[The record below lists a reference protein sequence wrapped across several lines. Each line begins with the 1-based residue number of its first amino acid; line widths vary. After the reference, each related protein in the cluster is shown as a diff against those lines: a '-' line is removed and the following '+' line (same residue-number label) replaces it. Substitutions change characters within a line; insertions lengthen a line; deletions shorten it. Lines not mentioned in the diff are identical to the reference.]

1 MSTDLW
7 TYRPTADLVGRELDL
22 IGVQG
27 RLQDPS
33 VRLITLTGP
42 GGVGKSRLA
51 ADAAAGAAE
60 LFPGGIH
67 TLDLPACLD
76 LESVLESIG
85 KTVRDVTERT
95 LLLLDGVEHVAG
107 ELAVVLA
114 RHLTDTPLLTV
125 LATGQEIL
133 RIYGECAVPVPP
145 LPPPGPLLEPDV
157 ADVQDNP
164 AVELFVRCALQA
176 NPAFALTPENVG
188 AVTDICNL
196 LEGVPL
202 VLELAARRL
211 RLYPPQELL
220 TWLRRG
226 GDSHLPGPVDVPA
239 RQRSVL
245 AIAEWSCR
253 GLNEGQHA
261 LLARLALFQGGVTL
275 ATAEKVSP
283 LTAARTAA
291 ALETMLDRGLL
302 ALEEHPRAESRLTM
316 PRTVRAYGLALLEEA
331 GEERARAARQAHA
344 RYYLRLLPALE
355 GRFQGSEQQRWLRVA
370 VAEHD
375 NVLAALRHLEDE
387 DGTPEG
393 TEKGTEKGI
402 ERTEGVE
409 EGSRGRGRSAGRGGP
424 VRPDRVAALLERAAL
439 VTACL
444 QPWLV
449 RGELKEGLRWFD
461 STGQALQGDGWGEWA
476 EDEEWLRT
484 RARLYCGA
492 GVLAAALGDH
502 DGAVHR
508 HRRAVAL
515 YKRLRDPQ
523 AGALP
528 SARMGH
534 ALFRC
539 GERPEGQ
546 SLLSA
551 SLVTLDAQGDTAG
564 SAEAAA
570 ALAEVLLAG
579 GGTKQARALLE
590 RVGRIQRQNGAV
602 RDLARTVHIGARLCS
617 DEGDDSGARSALRES
632 IRLYESVGEH
642 TELPAVLEM
651 FALLILQQA
660 GQHQRAARLLA
671 AAGALRSRTGVGV
684 ERERA
689 DRLRAAVEELR
700 RRLGGAVF
708 ATAWVEGLR
717 LRPEAMAA
725 EALAAAEPGRADE
738 RGDGVALTPRQLQVA
753 LLVADGMTNRQIA
766 QQLDIA
772 EWTVVNH
779 VRHVMRKL
787 GCASRVQV
795 AWAVGRSR

>member
-7 TYRPTADLVGRELDL
+7 TYRPAAELVGRELDL

-27 RLQDPS
+27 RLEDPS

-51 ADAAAGAAE
+51 AEAAAGVAE

-67 TLDLPACLD
+67 SVDLPACLD
-76 LESVLESIG
+76 LESALKSVD
-85 KTVRDVTERT
+85 KTVRDITERT

-107 ELAVVLA
+107 ELAVALA
-114 RHLTDTPLLTV
+114 RHLGDTPLLTV

-133 RIYGECAVPVPP
+133 RIYGECVLPVSP
-145 LPPPGPLLEPDV
+145 LPPPGELLEADV

-164 AVELFVRCALQA
+164 AVQLFVRCGRQA

-188 AVTDICNL
+188 AVVDVCNL
-196 LEGVPL
+196 LEGIPL

-220 TWLRRG
+220 GWLRRG
-226 GDSHLPGPVDVPA
+226 GDSHLPGPVDVPE
-239 RQRSVL
+239 RQRSTL
-245 AIAEWSCR
+245 AIAEWSCQ
-253 GLNEGQHA
+253 GLSDPQRS
-261 LLARLALFQGGVTL
+261 LLARLALFQGGLTL
-275 ATAEKVSP
+275 ATAERVSP
-283 LTAARTAA
+283 LGPAETTV

-302 ALEEHPRAESRLTM
+302 TLEEHPRADSRLTM
-316 PRTVRAYGLALLEEA
+316 PRSVRAYGLALLEEA
-331 GEERARAARQAHA
+331 GPERALAARQAHA
-344 RYYLRLLPALE
+344 RHYRRLLPALE

-387 DGTPEG
+387 DAAYEKAPGEG
-393 TEKGTEKGI
+393 GRVRA
-402 ERTEGVE
+402 ER
-409 EGSRGRGRSAGRGGP
+409 A
-424 VRPDRVAALLERAAL
+424 AALLERAAL

-449 RGELKEGLRWFD
+449 RGALKEGLRWFD
-461 STGQALQGDGWGEWA
+461 ATGQALKGAEWGERA

-502 DGAVHR
+502 DGAAYR

-523 AGALP
+523 AAALP
-528 SARMGH
+528 SARLGH

-546 SLLSA
+546 ALLSA
-551 SLVTLDAQGDTAG
+551 SLVTLDAHGDTAG

-570 ALAEVLLAG
+570 ALVEVLLAAG
-579 GGTKQARALLE
+579 ETKQARTMLD

-602 RDLARTVHIGARLCS
+602 RDLARTVHLGARLCLY
-617 DEGDDSGARSALRES
+617 EGDDGGARSALKES
-632 IRLYESVGEH
+632 IGLYESIGER

-651 FALLILQQA
+651 FALLILEQA
-660 GQHQRAARLLA
+660 GQPQRAARLLA

-684 ERERA
+684 ERERQ

-725 EALAAAEPGRADE
+725 EALAAVEPGRGE
-738 RGDGVALTPRQLQVA
+738 EGGESVALTPRQLQVA

-766 QQLDIA
+766 QHLDIA

-779 VRHVMRKL
+779 VRNVMRKL
-787 GCASRVQV
+787 GCGSRVQI

>member
-7 TYRPTADLVGRELDL
+7 TYRPAADMVGREFDL

-27 RLQDPS
+27 RLEDPS

-51 ADAAAGAAE
+51 AEAAAGVAE
-60 LFPGGIH
+60 LFPGGTHSI
-67 TLDLPACLD
+67 DLPACLD
-76 LESVLESIG
+76 LESVLENID
-85 KTVRDVTERT
+85 KTVRDITERT
-95 LLLLDGVEHVAG
+95 LLLLDGIEHIAG
-107 ELAVVLA
+107 GLAVPLA

-133 RIYGECAVPVPP
+133 RISGECVLPVPP
-145 LPPPGPLLEPDV
+145 LPPPGELLEADV

-164 AVELFVRCALQA
+164 AVQLLVRCGRQA

-188 AVTDICNL
+188 AVVDICNL

-211 RLYPPQELL
+211 RLYPAQELL
-220 TWLRRG
+220 GWLRRG
-226 GDSHLPGPVDVPA
+226 GDSHLPGPVDVPE
-239 RQRSVL
+239 RQRSTL

-253 GLNEGQHA
+253 GLSAPQRS
-261 LLARLALFQGGVTL
+261 LLAQLALFQGGLTL
-275 ATAEKVSP
+275 PTAEKVSP
-283 LTAARTAA
+283 LGAAETAV
-291 ALETMLDRGLL
+291 ALETMLDHGLL
-302 ALEEHPRAESRLTM
+302 TLEEQPRDDSRLTM

-331 GEERARAARQAHA
+331 GPERTLAARQAHA
-344 RYYLRLLPALE
+344 RHYRRLLPALE

-387 DGTPEG
+387 DGTGAETGMYEG
-393 TEKGTEKGI
+393 HEKGRG
-402 ERTEGVE
+402 EG
-409 EGSRGRGRSAGRGGP
+409 GGGR
-424 VRPDRVAALLERAAL
+424 VRPERAAALLERAGL

-461 STGQALQGDGWGEWA
+461 ATGQALKGAEWGERA

-502 DGAVHR
+502 DGAAHR

-523 AGALP
+523 AAALP
-528 SARMGH
+528 SARLGH

-539 GERPEGQ
+539 GERPEGRA
-546 SLLSA
+546 LLSA
-551 SLVTLDAQGDTAG
+551 SLTALDAHGDTAG

-570 ALAEVLLAG
+570 ALAEVLLASG
-579 GGTKQARALLE
+579 ETQQARALLE
-590 RVGRIQRQNGAV
+590 RVGRVQRQNGAV
-602 RDLARTVHIGARLCS
+602 RDLARTLHLGARLSLC
-617 DEGDDSGARSALRES
+617 EGDDDSARSALRES
-632 IRLYESVGEH
+632 IGLYESIGER

-651 FALLILQQA
+651 FALLILQRA
-660 GQHQRAARLLA
+660 GRPQPAARLLA
-671 AAGALRSRTGVGV
+671 AAGALRSRTGAGV

-689 DRLRAAVEELR
+689 DRLRAAVDELR

-708 ATAWVEGLR
+708 ATAWAEGLR

-725 EALAAAEPGRADE
+725 EALGTAEPGRAEDSGE
-738 RGDGVALTPRQLQVA
+738 SVALTPRQLQVA

-766 QQLDIA
+766 QHLDIA

-779 VRHVMRKL
+779 VRNVMRKL
-787 GCASRVQV
+787 GCTSRVQV

>member
-7 TYRPTADLVGRELDL
+7 TYRPAAALVGREFDL
-22 IGVQG
+22 IAIQG
-27 RLQDPS
+27 RLQDPA
-33 VRLITLTGP
+33 VRLVTLTGP

-51 ADAAAGAAE
+51 TEAAAGVAG

-67 TLDLPACLD
+67 SFDLPSCVD
-76 LESVLESIG
+76 VESVLKSVD

-95 LLLLDGVEHVAG
+95 LLLLDGVEHVAA
-107 ELAVVLA
+107 ELAPALA
-114 RHLTDTPLLTV
+114 RHLAATPLLTL

-133 RIYGECAVPVPP
+133 RIHGECVLPVPP
-145 LPPPGPLLEPDV
+145 LPPPGALAEPDV
-157 ADVQDNP
+157 AEVQDNP
-164 AVELFVRCALQA
+164 AVELFVHCAQRA

-188 AVTDICNL
+188 AVVEICNL

-220 TWLRRG
+220 AWLRRG
-226 GDSHLPGPVDVPA
+226 GDSHLPGPVDLPE
-239 RQRSVL
+239 RQRSTL

-253 GLNEGQHA
+253 GLSGPQRR
-261 LLARLALFQGGVTL
+261 LLARLALFPGGVTL
-275 ATAEKVSP
+275 ALAEKVSP
-283 LTAARTAA
+283 LGPADTAV

-302 ALEEHPRAESRLTM
+302 ALAEQPRADSRLTM
-316 PRTVRAYGLALLEEA
+316 PRTVRAYGLALLDEA
-331 GEERARAARQAHA
+331 GEEEAAAARRAQA
-344 RYYLRLLPALE
+344 RCYQRLLPALE
-355 GRFQGSEQQRWLRVA
+355 GRLKGSEQQHWLRVA

-375 NVLAALRHLEDE
+375 NVLAALRHLEQDE
-387 DGTPEG
+387 GACEDDDA
-393 TEKGTEKGI
+393 
-402 ERTEGVE
+402 R
-409 EGSRGRGRSAGRGGP
+409 A
-424 VRPDRVAALLERAAL
+424 AALLERAAL
-439 VTACL
+439 VGACL

-461 STGQALQGDGWGEWA
+461 ATGQALKEAGRGERA
-476 EDEEWLRT
+476 KDEEWLRA
-484 RARLYCGA
+484 RARLYSGA

-502 DGAVHR
+502 DGAAHR

-515 YKRLRDPQ
+515 YKRLRDAPG
-523 AGALP
+523 AALP
-528 SARMGH
+528 SARLGH

-546 SLLSA
+546 SLLAA
-551 SLVTLDAQGDTAG
+551 SLATLDAHGDTAG

-570 ALAEVLLAG
+570 ALAEVLLAAG
-579 GGTKQARALLE
+579 ETRQARALLE
-590 RVGRIQRQNGAV
+590 RVGRVQRQNGAV
-602 RDLARTVHIGARLCS
+602 RDLARTVHLGARLRLY
-617 DEGDDSGARSALRES
+617 EGDDGGARSALKES
-632 IRLYESVGEH
+632 IELYESIGER

-651 FALLILQQA
+651 FALLILAQA
-660 GQHQRAARLLA
+660 GQPQRAARLLA
-671 AAGALRSRTGVGV
+671 AAGALRRATGAGIAS
-684 ERERA
+684 ECR
-689 DRLRAAVEELR
+689 DRLLEAVEELR

-708 ATAWVEGLR
+708 ATVWAEGVR

-725 EALAAAEPGRADE
+725 EARAAAEPGGSD
-738 RGDGVALTPRQLQVA
+738 DGAESVALTPRQLQVA

-766 QQLDIA
+766 QHLGIA

-779 VRHVMRKL
+779 VRNVMRKL

>member
-7 TYRPTADLVGRELDL
+7 TYRPAAELVGRELDL

-27 RLQDPS
+27 RLEDPS

-51 ADAAAGAAE
+51 AEAAAGVAE

-67 TLDLPACLD
+67 SVDLPACLD
-76 LESVLESIG
+76 LESVLKSID
-85 KTVRDVTERT
+85 KTVRDITERT

-107 ELAVVLA
+107 ELAVALA
-114 RHLTDTPLLTV
+114 RHLGDTPLLTV

-133 RIYGECAVPVPP
+133 RIYGECVLPVPP
-145 LPPPGPLLEPDV
+145 LPPPGELLEADV

-164 AVELFVRCALQA
+164 AVQLLVRCGRQA

-188 AVTDICNL
+188 AVVDICNL

-220 TWLRRG
+220 GWLRRG
-226 GDSHLPGPVDVPA
+226 GDSHLPGPVDVPE
-239 RQRSVL
+239 RQRSTL
-245 AIAEWSCR
+245 AIAEWSCH
-253 GLNEGQHA
+253 GLSGPQRS
-261 LLARLALFQGGVTL
+261 LLARLALFHGGVTL

-283 LTAARTAA
+283 LGPAETAV
-291 ALETMLDRGLL
+291 ALETMLDAGLL
-302 ALEEHPRAESRLTM
+302 TLQEQPRADSRLTM

-331 GEERARAARQAHA
+331 GPEQALAARQAHA
-344 RYYLRLLPALE
+344 RHYRRLLPALE

-387 DGTPEG
+387 DAACQAH
-393 TEKGTEKGI
+393 EKAL
-402 ERTEGVE
+402 E
-409 EGSRGRGRSAGRGGP
+409 EGSG
-424 VRPDRVAALLERAAL
+424 DRVRADRAAALLERAAL

-461 STGQALQGDGWGEWA
+461 ATGQVFQGAEWGERA
-476 EDEEWLRT
+476 EGEEWLRA

-502 DGAVHR
+502 DGAAYR

-523 AGALP
+523 AAALP
-528 SARMGH
+528 SARLGH

-546 SLLSA
+546 ALLSA

-570 ALAEVLLAG
+570 ALAEVLLVAG
-579 GGTKQARALLE
+579 ETKQARTVLD
-590 RVGRIQRQNGAV
+590 RVGRVQRQNGAV
-602 RDLARTVHIGARLCS
+602 RDLARTVHLGARLCLY
-617 DEGDDSGARSALRES
+617 EGDDGAARSALKES
-632 IRLYESVGEH
+632 IGLYASIGER

-651 FALLILQQA
+651 FALLILEQA
-660 GQHQRAARLLA
+660 GQPQRAARLLA
-671 AAGALRSRTGVGV
+671 AAGALRSRTGVGA

-689 DRLRAAVEELR
+689 DRLRAAVDELR

-725 EALAAAEPGRADE
+725 EALAAAEPGRSE
-738 RGDGVALTPRQLQVA
+738 EGGESVALTPRQLQVA

-766 QQLDIA
+766 QHLDIA

-787 GCASRVQV
+787 GCGSRVQI

>member
-7 TYRPTADLVGRELDL
+7 TYRPAAELVGRELDL

-27 RLQDPS
+27 RLEDPS

-51 ADAAAGAAE
+51 AEAAAGVAE

-67 TLDLPACLD
+67 SVDLPACLD
-76 LESVLESIG
+76 LESVLKSVD
-85 KTVRDVTERT
+85 KTVRDITERT

-107 ELAVVLA
+107 ELAMTLA
-114 RHLTDTPLLTV
+114 RHLGDTPLLTV

-133 RIYGECAVPVPP
+133 RIYGECVLPVSA
-145 LPPPGPLLEPDV
+145 LPPPGELLEADV

-164 AVELFVRCALQA
+164 AVQLFVRCGRRA

-188 AVTDICNL
+188 AVVDICNL
-196 LEGVPL
+196 LEGIPL

-220 TWLRRG
+220 GWLRRG
-226 GDSHLPGPVDVPA
+226 GDSHLPGPVDVPE
-239 RQRSVL
+239 RQRSTL
-245 AIAEWSCR
+245 AIAEWSCH
-253 GLNEGQHA
+253 GLNGPQRS
-261 LLARLALFQGGVTL
+261 LLARLALFQGGLTL

-283 LTAARTAA
+283 LGPAETAV

-302 ALEEHPRAESRLTM
+302 TLQEHPRADSRLTM

-331 GEERARAARQAHA
+331 GPERALAARQAHA
-344 RYYLRLLPALE
+344 RHYRRLLPALE

-387 DGTPEG
+387 DATY
-393 TEKGTEKGI
+393 EKAPGDG
-402 ERTEGVE
+402 
-409 EGSRGRGRSAGRGGP
+409 GRARA
-424 VRPDRVAALLERAAL
+424 DRAAALLERAAL

-449 RGELKEGLRWFD
+449 RGALKEGLRWFD
-461 STGQALQGDGWGEWA
+461 ATGQALKGAEWGERA

-484 RARLYCGA
+484 RARLYCGG

-502 DGAVHR
+502 DGAAYR

-523 AGALP
+523 AAALP
-528 SARMGH
+528 SARLGH

-546 SLLSA
+546 ALLSA
-551 SLVTLDAQGDTAG
+551 SLVTLDAHGDTAG

-570 ALAEVLLAG
+570 ALAEVLLAAG
-579 GGTKQARALLE
+579 ETKQARTMLD

-602 RDLARTVHIGARLCS
+602 RDLARTVHLGARLCLY
-617 DEGDDSGARSALRES
+617 EGDDSGARSALKES
-632 IRLYESVGEH
+632 IGLYESIGER
-642 TELPAVLEM
+642 TELPAALEM
-651 FALLILQQA
+651 FALLIL
-660 GQHQRAARLLA
+660 GQPGQPQRAARLLA
-671 AAGALRSRTGVGV
+671 AAGALRSRTGVGA
-684 ERERA
+684 ERERQ

-725 EALAAAEPGRADE
+725 EALAAVEPGRGEEGAE
-738 RGDGVALTPRQLQVA
+738 SVALTPRQLQVA

-766 QQLDIA
+766 QHLDIA

-779 VRHVMRKL
+779 VRNVMRKL
-787 GCASRVQV
+787 GCGSRVQI